1 MPNRLDGENLFHTH
15 GGFSVLTLLAFGN
28 EKYYICTEI
37 WEEPRLPPFF
47 VTFPLKTGVL
57 GALPGKICLPLIF
70 ICLPLIFIC
79 LPLSKTARREGK
91 IGKRKVF
98 PKVKDV
104 NVESP
109 KNRSNLLDF
118 PRDGADG
125 DGGRFSR
132 EIVCACVSF
141 VFAGGNDELAD
152 GNDEL
157 ADGIDESS
165 SGYDGSS
172 LRFIASF
179 EPSIG
184 SVM

>member
-1 MPNRLDGENLFHTH
+1 M
-15 GGFSVLTLLAFGN
+15 
-28 EKYYICTEI
+28 
-37 WEEPRLPPFF
+37 
-47 VTFPLKTGVL
+47 
-57 GALPGKICLPLIF
+57 
-70 ICLPLIFIC
+70 
-79 LPLSKTARREGK
+79 
-91 IGKRKVF
+91 F
-98 PKVKDV
+98 PKVKNV

-109 KNRSNLLDF
+109 KNRSKLLDF

-125 DGGRFSR
+125 DGGRFGGES
-132 EIVCACVSF
+132 VCACVSF

-152 GNDEL
+152 GNDESP
-157 ADGIDESS
+157 GGNDESS

>member
-1 MPNRLDGENLFHTH
+1 M
-15 GGFSVLTLLAFGN
+15 
-28 EKYYICTEI
+28 
-37 WEEPRLPPFF
+37 
-47 VTFPLKTGVL
+47 
-57 GALPGKICLPLIF
+57 
-70 ICLPLIFIC
+70 
-79 LPLSKTARREGK
+79 
-91 IGKRKVF
+91 F

-141 VFAGGNDELAD
+141 VFAGGNDELAVGND
-152 GNDEL
+152 ESSSGNDESPGRNDEL
-157 ADGIDESS
+157 ADGIDESL
-165 SGYDGSS
+165 SGHDESPVRNDESTCGNDGVS

-179 EPSIG
+179 EPSSA